1 MKFIK
6 AFLSLLL
13 TLIIAVGAPVQSIA
27 ASQPVYISDVMV
39 GMGETADEAKSA
51 LTSEGYTVLD
61 RNLNEGAGSKLKTE
75 KFVYIGYKT
84 TTNPN
89 EAICDLAVMNM
100 NGGYS
105 FSDYEALMNKYRD
118 SQIKPFID
126 NFIATIEEYRE
137 NYNSDN
143 ENNKAKAD
151 YAFAI
156 LNNIREDDTGTLMGE
171 LLLNPTKEE
180 LGLTDEQYKALP
192 DEEKKNTVDLTTA
205 MMQGNAQIIMLI
217 EQTLAMAADT
227 NDTTWLERLS
237 ELGPDGLDAKYAE
250 AGVRPT
256 DAAREMAALYD
267 DSARKLLENWDD
279 LRTGLLGYDRYLSEA
294 EPVPADADDIDVSDL
309 TGFDLEVEDK
319 TEIDLMNADEMLPY
333 YTGSM
338 ENSAALAEEAAD
350 HSFDGIYHVLKE
362 MPYGE
367 GTMYDFFTQPYE
379 DVSGGNVSVLY
390 PMVSTLTDGQIAA
403 IDFLS
408 VSVLVQIGA
417 TVGDAFAEFSADNS
431 GLFEGLEGLDNVSL
445 YYGVNRELFGDKT
458 ALTSEVLR
466 NSALVEKAFG
476 LTDPLENLGGL
487 SALSVISWTA
497 AGSSLLISAVSALQ
511 YAKYTHQS
519 AMPMFNAGKLA
530 NRLLDQLNYSEKF
543 ETYLQPLRDLADNDI
558 EGAQRLIDLATERT
572 EYAVRVV
579 QKNGKYVYRLS
590 SDITWGKE
598 AGKILDSMR
607 ADDLLPQQEYA
618 NLYNMETV
626 TYADDLQ
633 GAGELKDLKVT
644 ANNIGEL
651 EDKLNDAVENCQ
663 VVKSQKFWRRMAIG
677 FSVAFTVL
685 ALTSVVLTAYDLYRY
700 YNVDY
705 TPIPKYIVD
714 EADITTLDDDGSR
727 IVVRNDAAYYTV
739 APTNR
744 AKTHEQY
751 KSLQDYAD
759 LNGDAG
765 KEWLALYFN
774 KNDNSDPILADSLKA
789 VTGTTSM
796 PEGYT
801 KGIHMFG
808 STAAANLTDSRY
820 TYNDDLNGIYVY
832 FKTEATSSADAAS
845 VFSLGNLAV
854 VGVSGLVLGTAL
866 GVIAATVS
874 KRKKT
879 AAAA

>member
-1 MKFIK
+1 MKIIRT
-6 AFLSLLL
+6 FLSLLL
-13 TLIIAVGAPVQSIA
+13 GLIIALGAPVQTIA

-39 GMGETADEAKSA
+39 GMGETADEAKKA
-51 LTSEGYTVLD
+51 LTDGGFTVLD

-84 TTNPN
+84 TTDAN

-156 LNNIREDDTGTLMGE
+156 LNNIREEDTGGLMGE

-180 LGLTDEQYKALP
+180 LGLTDGEYKALP

-237 ELGPDGLDAKYAE
+237 ELGPDGLDEKYAE

-256 DAAREMAALYD
+256 DASREMASLYD

-279 LRTGLLGYDRYLSEA
+279 LRTGLLDYDRYLSEA

-319 TEIDLMNADEMLPY
+319 TEIDLMNPDEMLPY

-338 ENSAALAEEAAD
+338 ENSAAIAEEAAD
-350 HSFDGIYHVLKE
+350 HSFDGIYHVLRE

-390 PMVSTLTDGQIAA
+390 PMISTLTDGQIAA

-466 NSALVEKAFG
+466 DSALAQKAFG

-497 AGSSLLISAVSALQ
+497 AGSSLLISAVSAAR
-511 YAKYTHQS
+511 YAKYTHQL
-519 AMPMFNAGKLA
+519 ATMRFNAERLA
-530 NRLLDQLNYSEKF
+530 DCLFDQMRYSEKF

-633 GAGELKDLKVT
+633 GAG
-644 ANNIGEL
+644 
-651 EDKLNDAVENCQ
+651 
-663 VVKSQKFWRRMAIG
+663 
-677 FSVAFTVL
+677 
-685 ALTSVVLTAYDLYRY
+685 
-700 YNVDY
+700 
-705 TPIPKYIVD
+705 
-714 EADITTLDDDGSR
+714 
-727 IVVRNDAAYYTV
+727 
-739 APTNR
+739 
-744 AKTHEQY
+744 
-751 KSLQDYAD
+751 
-759 LNGDAG
+759 
-765 KEWLALYFN
+765 
-774 KNDNSDPILADSLKA
+774 
-789 VTGTTSM
+789 
-796 PEGYT
+796 
-801 KGIHMFG
+801 
-808 STAAANLTDSRY
+808 
-820 TYNDDLNGIYVY
+820 
-832 FKTEATSSADAAS
+832 
-845 VFSLGNLAV
+845 
-854 VGVSGLVLGTAL
+854 
-866 GVIAATVS
+866 
-874 KRKKT
+874 
-879 AAAA
+879 

>member
-1 MKFIK
+1 MKSRI
-6 AFLSLLL
+6 LISLLL
-13 TLIIAVGAPVQSIA
+13 SLVIALNVPLQVFA
-27 ASQPVYISDVMV
+27 AEKSVVYVSEVMV
-39 GMGETADEAKSA
+39 GMGETAEEAKKA
-51 LTSEGYTVLD
+51 LTDEGFTVLD
-61 RNLNEGAGSKLKTE
+61 RNLNEGAGSIYKTE
-75 KFVYIGYKT
+75 KYVYLGYKT
-84 TTNPN
+84 TTDPN
-89 EAICDLAVMNM
+89 EAITDLAVMNM

-105 FSDYEALMNKYRD
+105 FSDDEALMNKYRD
-118 SQIKPFID
+118 SQVKPFID
-126 NFIATIEEYRE
+126 NFIATIEEYRA

-156 LNNIREDDTGTLMGE
+156 LNNIREDDTGGLMGE

-180 LGLTDEQYKALP
+180 LGLTDAQYKALP
-192 DEEKKNTVDLTTA
+192 DGERAKTVDLTTA

-227 NDTTWLERLS
+227 SETTWLERLS

-256 DAAREMAALYD
+256 DASREMASLYD
-267 DSARKLLENWDD
+267 DAAKKILGGWDE
-279 LRTGLLGYDRYLSEA
+279 LRTGLLDYDRYLSEA
-294 EPVPADADDIDVSDL
+294 EPVPTDADDIDVGDL
-309 TGFDLEVEDK
+309 TGFDLDAEEK
-319 TEIDLMNADEMLPY
+319 TEIDLMNAEDMLPY

-350 HSFDGIYHVLKE
+350 HSFDGIYHVLRE

-390 PMVSTLTDGQIAA
+390 PMISTLTDGQIAA

-497 AGSSLLISAVSALQ
+497 AGSSLLISAVSALR
-511 YAKYTHQS
+511 YAEYTHQS

-530 NRLLDQLNYSEKF
+530 DRLLDQLNYSEKF

-558 EGAQRLIDLATERT
+558 GDAQRLIDLATERT

-598 AGKILDSMR
+598 AGKILDIMR
-607 ADDLLPQQEYA
+607 
-618 NLYNMETV
+618 
-626 TYADDLQ
+626 
-633 GAGELKDLKVT
+633 
-644 ANNIGEL
+644 
-651 EDKLNDAVENCQ
+651 
-663 VVKSQKFWRRMAIG
+663 
-677 FSVAFTVL
+677 
-685 ALTSVVLTAYDLYRY
+685 
-700 YNVDY
+700 
-705 TPIPKYIVD
+705 
-714 EADITTLDDDGSR
+714 
-727 IVVRNDAAYYTV
+727 
-739 APTNR
+739 
-744 AKTHEQY
+744 
-751 KSLQDYAD
+751 
-759 LNGDAG
+759 
-765 KEWLALYFN
+765 
-774 KNDNSDPILADSLKA
+774 
-789 VTGTTSM
+789 
-796 PEGYT
+796 
-801 KGIHMFG
+801 
-808 STAAANLTDSRY
+808 
-820 TYNDDLNGIYVY
+820 
-832 FKTEATSSADAAS
+832 
-845 VFSLGNLAV
+845 
-854 VGVSGLVLGTAL
+854 
-866 GVIAATVS
+866 
-874 KRKKT
+874 
-879 AAAA
+879 

>member
-1 MKFIK
+1 
-6 AFLSLLL
+6 
-13 TLIIAVGAPVQSIA
+13 
-27 ASQPVYISDVMV
+27 
-39 GMGETADEAKSA
+39 
-51 LTSEGYTVLD
+51 
-61 RNLNEGAGSKLKTE
+61 
-75 KFVYIGYKT
+75 
-84 TTNPN
+84 
-89 EAICDLAVMNM
+89 
-100 NGGYS
+100 
-105 FSDYEALMNKYRD
+105 
-118 SQIKPFID
+118 
-126 NFIATIEEYRE
+126 
-137 NYNSDN
+137 
-143 ENNKAKAD
+143 
-151 YAFAI
+151 
-156 LNNIREDDTGTLMGE
+156 
-171 LLLNPTKEE
+171 
-180 LGLTDEQYKALP
+180 
-192 DEEKKNTVDLTTA
+192 
-205 MMQGNAQIIMLI
+205 
-217 EQTLAMAADT
+217 
-227 NDTTWLERLS
+227 
-237 ELGPDGLDAKYAE
+237 
-250 AGVRPT
+250 
-256 DAAREMAALYD
+256 
-267 DSARKLLENWDD
+267 
-279 LRTGLLGYDRYLSEA
+279 
-294 EPVPADADDIDVSDL
+294 
-309 TGFDLEVEDK
+309 
-319 TEIDLMNADEMLPY
+319 
-333 YTGSM
+333 
-338 ENSAALAEEAAD
+338 
-350 HSFDGIYHVLKE
+350 
-362 MPYGE
+362 
-367 GTMYDFFTQPYE
+367 
-379 DVSGGNVSVLY
+379 
-390 PMVSTLTDGQIAA
+390 
-403 IDFLS
+403 
-408 VSVLVQIGA
+408 
-417 TVGDAFAEFSADNS
+417 
-431 GLFEGLEGLDNVSL
+431 
-445 YYGVNRELFGDKT
+445 
-458 ALTSEVLR
+458 
-466 NSALVEKAFG
+466 
-476 LTDPLENLGGL
+476 
-487 SALSVISWTA
+487 
-497 AGSSLLISAVSALQ
+497 
-511 YAKYTHQS
+511 
-519 AMPMFNAGKLA
+519 
-530 NRLLDQLNYSEKF
+530 
-543 ETYLQPLRDLADNDI
+543 
-558 EGAQRLIDLATERT
+558 
-572 EYAVRVV
+572 
-579 QKNGKYVYRLS
+579 
-590 SDITWGKE
+590 
-598 AGKILDSMR
+598 MR

-677 FSVAFTVL
+677 FSVAFAVL